1 MKVKIRI
8 YRYSGFLNP
17 LNPDIVERPTID
29 IQSFRNI
36 NMDFLQQVTGVW
48 RNKKAHTLLN

>member
-17 LNPDIVERPTID
+17 LNPDIVERHTID
-29 IQSFRNI
+29 TQSVRNT

-48 RNKKAHTLLN
+48 RNKKPHTLLN